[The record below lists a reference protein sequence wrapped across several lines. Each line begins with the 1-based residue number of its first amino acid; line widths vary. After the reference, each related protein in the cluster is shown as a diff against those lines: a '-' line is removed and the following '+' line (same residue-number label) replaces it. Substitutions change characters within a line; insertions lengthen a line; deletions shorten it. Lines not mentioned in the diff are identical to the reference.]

1 MSFTLKK
8 YIIFLF
14 TIILLAILVLLDP
27 RSSIIASPGGP
38 IKAAIGVALSYLI
51 YGIDGF
57 VGLNEI
63 GLLLDE
69 APNIVDYQSKYYALL
84 GGFILDFNSIDEVR
98 EYVSLISNKIIEA
111 KNLVISNKDSVYTY
125 QNDIG
130 YVFYI
135 ILSFILF
142 GIDLKSISILF
153 LTIIIL
159 SSIAF
164 IISFHKNNLYFF
176 LLQTILFA
184 LIIAIIGNYGGSIQ
198 IAATINMRFIPI
210 LCIIPIFHL
219 SIIFLEKNIFTLRNV
234 LTTSL
239 QLFFLIFL
247 CFIRGTAMTGFIF
260 LILFYSIWIL
270 KIGIKNFPE
279 YKSNIFSMISAI
291 LLFVIIFNIGQLT
304 VKKNLAEKYYSDENA
319 TTRHVFWSSLFSGI
333 AISPKIHEKY
343 VCSDIKFEDVIEFAG
358 IPCGVYPSQYPEKS
372 EFYKT
377 LFYFQ
382 AKDTTSIHAALKYLH
397 DNNLDEKLGFVDNST
412 TCCKEHPWNLKVEK
426 YEEILQKL
434 YIRILLD
441 DPLEFLYMHLVIK
454 PLKFLY
460 EFIKHA
466 FYFFSSFK
474 INFIFTFLIFIGAL
488 ATQLLSIMSIK
499 IEKELTKIKDHK
511 QDYLIETIFFIMLLA
526 GSIPSIV
533 FYPSAES
540 GIFNCIVP
548 LIIIVI
554 FYIKKKLS
562 TSKQ

>member
-14 TIILLAILVLLDP
+14 TIILLTILVLLDP
-27 RSSIIASPGGP
+27 RSSIIASPGGHT
-38 IKAAIGVALSYLI
+38 KAAIGVALSYLI

-69 APNIVDYQSKYYALL
+69 TPTISDYQSRNYALL
-84 GGFILDFNSIDEVR
+84 GGFILDFNNISEVR
-98 EYVSLISNKIIEA
+98 EYLSLISDKIIEA
-111 KNLVISNKDSVYTY
+111 KNLVISNKDSVYAY

-142 GIDLKSISILF
+142 GVGLKSISILF

-184 LIIAIIGNYGGSIQ
+184 LIIAIIGNYGGSVQ

-210 LCIIPIFHL
+210 LCIIPMFHL

-247 CFIRGTAMTGFIF
+247 CSVRGTAMTGFIF

-291 LLFVIIFNIGQLT
+291 LLFLMIFNIGQLT
-304 VKKNLAEKYYSDENA
+304 VKKNLAEKYNDKNA
-319 TTRHVFWSSLFSGI
+319 TTRHLFWSSLFSGI

-343 VCSDIKFEDVIEFAG
+343 VCSDIKFEDVILFND
-358 IPCGVYPSQYPEKS
+358 IPCGVYPLQFPEKS

-377 LFYFQ
+377 LFYLQ
-382 AKDTTSIHAALKYLH
+382 AKDSTSFHAALKYLH
-397 DNNLDEKLGFVDNST
+397 DNNLNEKLGLVDNST
-412 TCCKEHPWNLKVEK
+412 NCCKEHPWNLNVER
-426 YEEILQKL
+426 YEEILKKL
-434 YIRILLD
+434 YFRILLN

-460 EFIKHA
+460 EFIKYA
-466 FYFFSSFK
+466 FYFLNGFK

-488 ATQLLSIMSIK
+488 AIQLFSIISIK
-499 IEKELTKIKDHK
+499 IEKELTEIKSYK
-511 QDYLIETIFFIMLLA
+511 QNYLIETIFFIMLLA

-533 FYPSAES
+533 FYPAAES
-540 GIFNCIVP
+540 GIFYCAVA
-548 LIIIVI
+548 LITLVI
-554 FYIKKKLS
+554 FYIKKLS
-562 TSKQ
+562 TNHQ